1 MAERKP
7 APKSTKSPK
16 SQPGPK
22 KKAKGKAKTGAKT
35 GRGSGAEKRRSPALW
50 LIIALFAAAGLALG
64 GYFVGAKLLLEHR
77 ADPAGQAVVV
87 NIPQGSGLKA
97 LADALYEKGV
107 VDHPRLFALAA
118 KLKGSAGSLKAGEYS
133 LSPAMSYEAILTAL
147 VRGRVLMHKVVV
159 PEGFTMEQI
168 AERLSTAGLA
178 DPERF
183 LAACRDTDLIAH
195 LGIKANSLEGYLYPD
210 TYRFRR
216 GLSESRLASAMA
228 RRFLAEWEKLKPL
241 AAKNGFD
248 RNRAVTLAS
257 IIEKEVMKGSERPLV
272 SAVYHN
278 RLKKGMRLQADP
290 TVIYGIKDFDGNLTK
305 DDLKTD
311 TAYNT
316 YTRIGLPPGPICSP
330 GAASLAAAL
339 SPAKVGYLYFVA
351 KGDGTHR
358 FSTTYREHSRAV
370 RKYQKLRR

>member
-1 MAERKP
+1 
-7 APKSTKSPK
+7 
-16 SQPGPK
+16 
-22 KKAKGKAKTGAKT
+22 
-35 GRGSGAEKRRSPALW
+35 
-50 LIIALFAAAGLALG
+50 
-64 GYFVGAKLLLEHR
+64 
-77 ADPAGQAVVV
+77 
-87 NIPQGSGLKA
+87 
-97 LADALYEKGV
+97 
-107 VDHPRLFALAA
+107 
-118 KLKGSAGSLKAGEYS
+118 
-133 LSPAMSYEAILTAL
+133 
-147 VRGRVLMHKVVV
+147 
-159 PEGFTMEQI
+159 MEQI

-183 LAACRDTDLIAH
+183 LAACRDTDLIAL

-216 GLSESRLASAMA
+216 GLSESRLASTMA

-290 TVIYGIKDFDGNLTK
+290 TVIYGIKDFNGNLTK

-370 RKYQKLRR
+370 RKYQKLNR